1 MQLVSLS
8 TIADEALFPK
18 GTLFRVLN
26 ADHLTNPAR
35 PAYYDYMLV
44 LHPSEEE
51 AMLVVNVTAG
61 SVKAGYIICQVQV
74 SRVAYF
80 ITAAELKR
88 SLGVDGVFYCQYREN
103 ITSSA
108 D

>member
-1 MQLVSLS
+1 MQLVKLS
-8 TIADEALFPK
+8 AIPDEALFPK
-18 GTLFRVLN
+18 GTLFRVIN

-44 LHPSEEE
+44 LHPSEEDVL
-51 AMLVVNVTAG
+51 LVVNVTAG
-61 SVKAGYIICQVQV
+61 SVKAGYIISQVQV
-74 SRVAYF
+74 TRVAYF
-80 ITAAELKR
+80 ITAAELKH

-103 ITSSA
+103 ISFSA